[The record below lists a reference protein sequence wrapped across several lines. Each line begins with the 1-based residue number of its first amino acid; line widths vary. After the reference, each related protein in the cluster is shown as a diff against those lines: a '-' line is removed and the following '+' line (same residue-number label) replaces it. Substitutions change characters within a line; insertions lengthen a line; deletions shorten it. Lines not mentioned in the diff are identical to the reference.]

1 MNNFMNRFPL
11 IAPAFLRIGITVV
24 YLWFGLQQLISPL
37 MWVSYIPKSIVA
49 LSPVSAQMLVYCNG
63 AFEIVF
69 GLALLFGFFTRVS
82 ALLLAVHMLDIT
94 LIVGYNAIGVR
105 DYGIVIATFAVF
117 FFGPDVLSLD
127 SFFRK
132 SKEGIV
138 QGTNI

>member
-1 MNNFMNRFPL
+1 MNNFINRFPL

-49 LSPVSAQMLVYCNG
+49 LSPVSAQTLVYCNG

-82 ALLLAVHMLDIT
+82 AFLLAVHMLDIT
-94 LIVGYNAIGVR
+94 LVVGYNAIGVR
-105 DYGIVIATFAVF
+105 DYGIAIATLAVF
-117 FFGPDVLSLD
+117 FFGPDLWSYDTFL
-127 SFFRK
+127 K
-132 SKEGIV
+132 KPKEEIV
-138 QGTNI
+138 